1 MCLSPHKDTAIVTV
15 LIIGIIIITRTT
27 SHFLAWNHST
37 IGEALSP
44 DPIGVLSAN
53 WTATLDYKVITS
65 NSQERMYMYSANY
78 IPKNSCKDN
87 NKFT

>member
-1 MCLSPHKDTAIVTV
+1 MCLSPHKDTAIVTI
-15 LIIGIIIITRTT
+15 LIIGIIIITTTT

-53 WTATLDYKVITS
+53 WTATLDYKVTKILNFPPALYRPIDPDPS
-65 NSQERMYMYSANY
+65 
-78 IPKNSCKDN
+78 I
-87 NKFT
+87 